1 MKKMEFELFE
11 KLCALRGYEILDTEQ
26 LIVFNK
32 RDNVRIRFFLCKN
45 DKLDMA
51 YFYRSYESLKDEI
64 KHLIFIYSIATI
76 QIKKLKTYKDV
87 LKVEFFNIFELNRLL
102 IGNRFIPKHQQ
113 VSAKERDV
121 IIRKFGKDNLP
132 LISTLDPIVKLHDFE
147 LDSVIEIERESVI
160 YYRLVVQ
167 DD

>member
-1 MKKMEFELFE
+1 
-11 KLCALRGYEILDTEQ
+11 
-26 LIVFNK
+26 
-32 RDNVRIRFFLCKN
+32 
-45 DKLDMA
+45 MA

-87 LKVEFFNIFELNRLL
+87 LKVEFFNLFELNRLL
-102 IGNRFIPKHQQ
+102 TGNRFIPKHRQ
-113 VSAKERDV
+113 VCASEREEIV
-121 IIRKFGKDNLP
+121 QKFGKNNLP
-132 LISTLDPIVKLHDFE
+132 LISITDPIVKLYDFD
-147 LDSVIEIERESVI
+147 LDSIVEIERENTI